1 MFQVIATMSCFG
13 LWIPRAVMITDM
25 TSNWCVVLGFF
36 SSYELNLGVTKK
48 KKVRVSILK
57 VDLFIVTITPD
68 WKSAINTSKY
78 MTKQDK
84 KIC

>member
-36 SSYELNLGVTKK
+36 SSYELNLEVTKK
-48 KKVRVSILK
+48 VRASILK
-57 VDLFIVTITPD
+57 VVLC
-68 WKSAINTSKY
+68 
-78 MTKQDK
+78 QG
-84 KIC
+84 